1 MEERGSEMEDR
12 RSGSGQGGQI
22 VDKRTREEYNRQK

>member
-1 MEERGSEMEDR
+1 MEERGSEMENR

-22 VDKRTREEYNRQK
+22 GEKRTREYNRQK